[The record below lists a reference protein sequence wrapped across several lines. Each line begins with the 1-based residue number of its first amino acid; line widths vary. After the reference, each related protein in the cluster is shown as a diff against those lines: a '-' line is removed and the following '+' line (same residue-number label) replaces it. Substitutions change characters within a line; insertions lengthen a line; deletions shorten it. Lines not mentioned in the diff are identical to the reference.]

1 LYESVPSGTIEI
13 PPASAIILKDTLFTY
28 VENGNTELSFKLNQN
43 YPNPFN
49 PTTTITYSIPTSSV
63 IARSPANDGKQS
75 IVNVALT
82 VYNALGQKIATLVN
96 KEQVPGNYTVQFDA
110 SNLPSGIYFYTLR
123 AGDFVSTKKMIL
135 MK

>member
-1 LYESVPSGTIEI
+1 
-13 PPASAIILKDTLFTY
+13 
-28 VENGNTELSFKLNQN
+28 
-43 YPNPFN
+43 
-49 PTTTITYSIPTSSV
+49 
-63 IARSPANDGKQS
+63 
-75 IVNVALT
+75 VALS